1 MYLFK
6 FQGESTEDFLVTFA
20 QLERLGAFP
29 HTTRSDTSI
38 IFRWKEIIPPL
49 FIMERADFQ
58 RVCRIIGLDP
68 FLTDE
73 EMGLSREFIG
83 KELSE
88 EIDNVIKENSSS
100 NIFAKIKIP

>member
-1 MYLFK
+1 
-6 FQGESTEDFLVTFA
+6 
-20 QLERLGAFP
+20 
-29 HTTRSDTSI
+29 
-38 IFRWKEIIPPL
+38 
-49 FIMERADFQ
+49 MERADFQ